1 MLAGLSY
8 AAAIPGLPA
17 SAFPDTEVSTNLA
30 LRSWDTNVRTFTLTL
45 ELTASASNNVQVAF
59 GRDLS
64 GDGDLAPGET
74 GFVLG
79 WDCGAWFMMSADDR
93 FTAQP
98 PGAASR
104 KTLFFALRLGA
115 AGAPVALTVRDGNTA
130 LVGFPVAGAVP
141 SWLYSPSWNRMKV
154 TARGVDPAGETIQV
168 RLVEDGARIIL
179 R

>member
-1 MLAGLSY
+1 MLVGLSS
-8 AAAIPGLPA
+8 AAVISELPA

-59 GRDLS
+59 GCDRS

-79 WDCGAWFMMSADDR
+79 WDCGAWFMMNADDR
-93 FTAQP
+93 FTTQP

-104 KTLFFALRLGA
+104 KTLTFALRLDADGT
-115 AGAPVALTVRDGNTA
+115 PVALAVKDGDTA
-130 LVGFPVAGAVP
+130 LDGFPVAGAVP
-141 SWLYSPSWNRMKV
+141 SWLYSPTWNRMKV
-154 TARGVDPAGETIQV
+154 TARGVDPAAESLRV
-168 RLVEDGARIIL
+168 SLLDDGVRIIL

>member
-1 MLAGLSY
+1 MLAGLSSS
-8 AAAIPGLPA
+8 AVIPGLPA
-17 SAFPDTEVSTNLA
+17 SAVPDTEVSTNLA

-59 GRDLS
+59 GYDRS
-64 GDGDLAPGET
+64 GDGDLAPDET

-98 PGAASR
+98 PGSASR
-104 KTLFFALRLGA
+104 KTLTFALRLDA
-115 AGAPVALTVRDGNTA
+115 AGTPTMLTVKDGNTA

-141 SWLYSPSWNRMKV
+141 SWLYSPAWNRMKV
-154 TARGVDPAGETIQV
+154 TARGVDPAAESLRV
-168 RLVEDGARIIL
+168 SLLDDGVRIIL